1 MPGKTGSRSSSS
13 RYSAFSILTLNAR
26 SVVNK
31 KEKLEELCVTHQP
44 DCITIVESW
53 TNEKINNAELNIP
66 GYCLL
71 SRKDGTD
78 TNDGRGR
85 GILVYTKEGLRASAS
100 EKDLSFDQA
109 VEFKIE
115 AMNCLVVYRSP
126 NLGNR
131 DPELLSL
138 MSNNGPW
145 DIVLGDFNL
154 PTINW
159 KTKTSGTRAEDQYI
173 ELFQDLFP
181 EQVVDFPTHQAG
193 NVLDLVLVK
202 EKQVIESI
210 VAIPEEAIS
219 DHYPLLMKVITKSS
233 SKQADPSLQFN
244 FNRMDI
250 EGFRAL
256 LSNINWTKE
265 LTGLSTENMWSVIK
279 GHLHK
284 AIEISVPRMKLRAK
298 IQPMWM
304 NKSTIQTIRKKK
316 KAYKI
321 YSCTHDS
328 EDLKR
333 YKKLIKDAKKKV
345 RKSKAEFEK
354 HIASSLEKQKFYRYV
369 ASRSK
374 DKEDIGTLK
383 DSKGKEI
390 SDSKEKAN
398 LLSSFFSEVLTEEND
413 NLPNLHCHVPLG
425 DRLQTVYFNPEKV
438 QQAIQRSKDSLSAGP
453 DGLPSRVYKVASD
466 IMAYPLS
473 VLFNTSMSSGIVPGD
488 WKLAT
493 VKPIFKKGTRASA
506 SNYRPISLTSVACRI
521 MERCIKVDL
530 ARHLEENNLINE
542 SQHGFR
548 SGKSTLTNLLEYT
561 DAIIEVVDEG
571 AEVHAIYFDFK
582 KAFDK
587 VPHKKLLLKVQA
599 LGVQGHLLEWIKT
612 WLCGRKQRVRVH
624 DSYSEW
630 VEVISS
636 VPQGSVLGPLLF
648 LIYINDISNVVSS
661 QMSLFA
667 DDAKLFRA
675 IKSIEDRKKLQDD
688 INAMNQWSNLW
699 QMEFNPSKC
708 HVLSFGSR
716 ASNPQYTLAGNTLSC
731 ADYEKDVGVLV
742 PSNLKFHEQC
752 ATAIAKANSVLGLIK
767 RAFQSRDQVTM
778 INAYKTYVQPHL
790 DFCIQVWAPG
800 NKAWQDKLEKV
811 QKRALRLIPSLNGLD
826 YQEKLKETGL
836 LTLSDRRKMF
846 DLVEV
851 YKRAKKGQVCYQ
863 NSSKTTRSVEHKLL
877 VVPKF
882 RLDIKKNSFCVRA
895 TQEWN
900 KIPMQIRESET
911 LSIFKK
917 NIKAYLS
924 SY

>member
-1 MPGKTGSRSSSS
+1 
-13 RYSAFSILTLNAR
+13 
-26 SVVNK
+26 
-31 KEKLEELCVTHQP
+31 
-44 DCITIVESW
+44 
-53 TNEKINNAELNIP
+53 
-66 GYCLL
+66 
-71 SRKDGTD
+71 
-78 TNDGRGR
+78 
-85 GILVYTKEGLRASAS
+85 
-100 EKDLSFDQA
+100 
-109 VEFKIE
+109 
-115 AMNCLVVYRSP
+115 
-126 NLGNR
+126 
-131 DPELLSL
+131 
-138 MSNNGPW
+138 
-145 DIVLGDFNL
+145 
-154 PTINW
+154 
-159 KTKTSGTRAEDQYI
+159 
-173 ELFQDLFP
+173 
-181 EQVVDFPTHQAG
+181 
-193 NVLDLVLVK
+193 
-202 EKQVIESI
+202 
-210 VAIPEEAIS
+210 
-219 DHYPLLMKVITKSS
+219 
-233 SKQADPSLQFN
+233 
-244 FNRMDI
+244 
-250 EGFRAL
+250 
-256 LSNINWTKE
+256 
-265 LTGLSTENMWSVIK
+265 
-279 GHLHK
+279 
-284 AIEISVPRMKLRAK
+284 
-298 IQPMWM
+298 
-304 NKSTIQTIRKKK
+304 
-316 KAYKI
+316 
-321 YSCTHDS
+321 
-328 EDLKR
+328 
-333 YKKLIKDAKKKV
+333 
-345 RKSKAEFEK
+345 
-354 HIASSLEKQKFYRYV
+354 
-369 ASRSK
+369 
-374 DKEDIGTLK
+374 
-383 DSKGKEI
+383 
-390 SDSKEKAN
+390 
-398 LLSSFFSEVLTEEND
+398 
-413 NLPNLHCHVPLG
+413 
-425 DRLQTVYFNPEKV
+425 
-438 QQAIQRSKDSLSAGP
+438 
-453 DGLPSRVYKVASD
+453 
-466 IMAYPLS
+466 MAYPLS
-473 VLFNTSMSSGIVPGD
+473 VLFNTSMSSGTVPGD

-530 ARHLEENNLINE
+530 ARHLEDNNLINE

-561 DAIIEVVDEG
+561 DAIIEAVDEG

-648 LIYINDISNVVSS
+648 LIYINDLNNVVSS

-667 DDAKLFRA
+667 DDTKLFKA
-675 IKSIEDRKKLQDD
+675 IKSVEDRKKLQDD

-708 HVLSFGSR
+708 HVLSFGTR
-716 ASNPQYTLAGNTLSC
+716 ASNPQYTLAGNPLSC
-731 ADYEKDVGVLV
+731 AEYEKDVGVLV

-767 RAFQSRDQVTM
+767 RAFQTRDQVTM

-826 YQEKLKETGL
+826 YQEKLKVSGL

-863 NSSKTTRSVEHKLL
+863 TSSKTTRSVEHKLL

-900 KIPMQIRESET
+900 KIPKQIRESET

-917 NIKAYLS
+917 NIKTYLS
-924 SY
+924 SYQ